1 MDEKIFIEL
10 KKQGYSF
17 LKIIQEGAYGK
28 VYNFTV
34 NKNKNNLKKNNIVAI
49 KIIDF
54 KNRDEDE
61 IHILSRELEIDKE
74 FITKFKKLKYQKNL
88 IKIYEIIKIDS
99 YSCIVMES
107 MDTDLFEYLIDYIYN
122 NAIFNDNKKIITLY
136 FAREIIRGLD
146 NLSKFQ
152 IIHND
157 LKPENI
163 LINVNKNTA
172 ERICITD
179 YGCAY
184 FKKDKKDEC
193 GTLVYSSPEL
203 LKKIYGDN
211 KIIITEKSD
220 IFSIGIILYKI
231 YTIDDH
237 PFDEYNPEIQMSVP
251 IKEYE
256 ITDIIPDK
264 FLSKLI
270 FSMLEY
276 NADKRPSFREI
287 LNSIDE
293 ELEKNIY

>member
-1 MDEKIFIEL
+1 MDNIFKEIEK
-10 KKQGYSF
+10 KGYSF
-17 LKIIQEGAYGK
+17 LEIIQEGGFGT

-34 NKNKNNLKKNNIVAI
+34 NRNKNNLKKNDKVAI
-49 KIIDF
+49 KIINLE
-54 KNRDEDE
+54 NRNDDN
-61 IHILSRELEIDKE
+61 IHCLSRELDIDNE
-74 FITKFKKLKYQKNL
+74 FIKKFNSLKYKKNL
-88 IKIYEIIKIDS
+88 LKVYEIIKFES

-122 NAIFNDNKKIITLY
+122 NKIFKDNKKIITLY
-136 FAREIIRGLD
+136 FAREIIRGLE
-146 NLSKFQ
+146 NLSKLK

-193 GTLVYSSPEL
+193 GTFVYSSPEL
-203 LKKIYGDN
+203 LKKIFDVDE
-211 KIIITEKSD
+211 KININEKSD
-220 IFSIGIILYKI
+220 IFSVGIILYKI

-237 PFDEYNPEIQMSVP
+237 PFDEFNPEIQMNIP

-256 ITDIIPDK
+256 ITDIIQDK

-270 FSMLEY
+270 FSMLQY
-276 NADKRPSFREI
+276 DAVNRPSYTEI
-287 LNSIDE
+287 LTSI
-293 ELEKNIY
+293 EKEINEIY